1 DIFDSFRNVPLRR
14 LGALFLE
21 DEDFVDD
28 LSHAAAAVS
37 HHHAYPG
44 GLLQHTL
51 DMMNLG
57 KMLSPRY
64 PGVDGE
70 VVQFGAFLHDLGKM
84 EELSIGNNASY
95 TTRGQLLGHIVIG
108 IQRLQD
114 RFSQYEKVHG
124 EPFPETLGTHLEH
137 LICSHHGLVEYGSPR
152 IPQTLEAVLL
162 HHIDLLDAKMA
173 SATAFIQSDQSGDP
187 AWTAYSQNLQ
197 RRFWKPDQDPG
208 MP

>member
-1 DIFDSFRNVPLRR
+1 MSRINIKSIEQQQTISQVFQLADVQLRANRQGGKYLLMKLSDRTGVITAMRWNAEDQDIEGLKKGGFVFCEGRAQLYNNAMQLIVTATRPVAASEVDLEDFERFDSETASANLDSIRDIFDSFRNVPLRR

-70 VVQFGAFLHDLGKM
+70 VVQFGAFLHDLGK
-84 EELSIGNNASY
+84 
-95 TTRGQLLGHIVIG
+95 
-108 IQRLQD
+108 
-114 RFSQYEKVHG
+114 
-124 EPFPETLGTHLEH
+124 
-137 LICSHHGLVEYGSPR
+137 
-152 IPQTLEAVLL
+152 
-162 HHIDLLDAKMA
+162 
-173 SATAFIQSDQSGDP
+173 
-187 AWTAYSQNLQ
+187 
-197 RRFWKPDQDPG
+197 
-208 MP
+208 